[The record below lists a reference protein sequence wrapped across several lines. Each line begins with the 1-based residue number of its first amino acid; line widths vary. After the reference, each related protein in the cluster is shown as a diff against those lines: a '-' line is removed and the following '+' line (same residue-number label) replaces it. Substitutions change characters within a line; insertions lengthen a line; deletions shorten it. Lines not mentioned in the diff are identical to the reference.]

1 MWLTVLVMALAV
13 STEPFRLG
21 MTVVMLNRPRPIV
34 DLLAFLCGGFLMGI
48 TVGLIVLFGLRSLTA
63 SGGDSA
69 HVTLPKVQIGMG
81 VVALVAAAALALL
94 QRLSPRT
101 SPRSG
106 TEPGRLARQARRLL
120 SAQSPWVAG
129 VAGLGIA
136 LPSVDYLAAL
146 AVILASGAPP
156 VHQIGALVMFNIVAF
171 ALVEIP
177 LIAYLFAPDPTRAA
191 MARLNGWFAAN
202 RRTALAIALGVIGSV
217 LLTVGILT
225 L

>member
-34 DLLAFLCGGFLMGI
+34 DLVAFLFGGFLMGI
-48 TVGLIVLFGLRSLTA
+48 TVGLVVLFGLRSVLA
-63 SGGDSA
+63 AGGSA
-69 HVTLPKVQIGMG
+69 HSALPKVQIGFG
-81 VVALVAAAALALL
+81 VVLLLAAAVVALRRTPTEAGPAA
-94 QRLSPRT
+94 
-101 SPRSG
+101 
-106 TEPGRLARQARRLL
+106 EPGRLARQARRLM
-120 SAQSPWVAG
+120 AARTPWVAG
-129 VAGLGIA
+129 AAGLGIA

-146 AVILASGAPP
+146 TVILASGAPP
-156 VHQIGALVMFNIVAF
+156 PHQVAALVIFNVIAF

-177 LIAYLFAPDPTRAA
+177 LISYLFAPDRTRAA

-202 RRTALAIALGVIGSV
+202 RRQALAITLAVIGSV
-217 LLTVGILT
+217 LLSVGILT